1 MNSNDNMLFCSTTNT
16 SELKNKGFLFLD
28 LMFKENGWITIK
40 NEVDWVCFSKPG
52 FETEYFEIK
61 IDSSKIYVSIPLRNS
76 IFQYKTSFK
85 DYFTASEYIEERF
98 NEFISI

>member
-1 MNSNDNMLFCSTTNT
+1 MSSNDNMLFYDVANN

-28 LMFKENGWITIK
+28 SMFRENGWMVIK
-40 NEVDWVCFSKPG
+40 NDINWICFTKPG
-52 FETEYFEIK
+52 FEIEYFEIK
-61 IDSSKIYVSIPLRNS
+61 IDTSKIYVSIPIRNS

-98 NEFISI
+98 KDFIF